1 MDYEDPSHKLNSQ
14 LQKRRPIYYASG
26 QPRNLEELRI
36 VEAYKQGQRAL
47 NYIPTKETSPW
58 DAYEKICFLK
68 LGDKPVVIAEKRGI
82 SRDVVAISSLEEAQ
96 VQAKADMVKSIQ
108 HPNFVTV
115 HELYRFEGQ
124 YHTVSE
130 YMPRSLQEVIGNPFL
145 NDSRLAAIIGQ
156 IVEGLDVL
164 EKRGLQH
171 RELTCSQVLI
181 HPSGNVKIYGYEYIE
196 NLHSANKNIQ
206 DLGYIMMELM
216 QGYAKEGPHVG
227 LDDPD
232 RWSVDTV
239 NFLSATTSATS
250 VDELKK
256 ACLFLEMK
264 NRLLTK
270 L

>member
-1 MDYEDPSHKLNSQ
+1 MSKFVSLGQSKIESQ
-14 LQKRRPIYYASG
+14 L
-26 QPRNLEELRI
+26 
-36 VEAYKQGQRAL
+36 
-47 NYIPTKETSPW
+47 
-58 DAYEKICFLK
+58 
-68 LGDKPVVIAEKRGI
+68 IAFK
-82 SRDVVAISSLEEAQ
+82 D
-96 VQAKADMVKSIQ
+96 
-108 HPNFVTV
+108 
-115 HELYRFEGQ
+115 
-124 YHTVSE
+124 
-130 YMPRSLQEVIGNPFL
+130 
-145 NDSRLAAIIGQ
+145 
-156 IVEGLDVL
+156 
-164 EKRGLQH
+164 
-171 RELTCSQVLI
+171 
-181 HPSGNVKIYGYEYIE
+181 GYEYIE

-264 NRLLTK
+264 NRLLTR